1 MAPTSNTM
9 SLYFASA
16 YQSPLASTTCT
27 DQKKKI
33 PYGWDG
39 GGASRDVYTI
49 SIHVAGARD
58 NCVCDWGSL
67 RLKGYSHV
75 RGKIITG
82 HYIL

>member
-27 DQKKKI
+27 DKKKKN
-33 PYGWDG
+33 PHGWDG

-58 NCVCDWGSL
+58 NCVCDSGSL

-75 RGKIITG
+75 RGKIFTG